1 MMEYERFTKIRPIEE
16 WVLDCSKC
24 ENQDKCS
31 ELGAAEENYHYCIN
45 RIGKRLA
52 ELEDKIEQGTIIE
65 LPCKVGDTVYVI
77 ASCNDVDM
85 YRIYEEN
92 RCECPFEYDCDYE
105 DCDAKGTTLRVFDT
119 KVTGIYGTVG
129 YKGFFVEFE
138 YLNVQY
144 QLEDFGEKFFLTR
157 EEAEK
162 RLKELQE

>member
-1 MMEYERFTKIRPIEE
+1 MSEYERITSRVGKGIAVKETSFNDRKSIFNAIE
-16 WVLDCSKC
+16 
-24 ENQDKCS
+24 
-31 ELGAAEENYHYCIN
+31 
-45 RIGKRLA
+45 RLA
-52 ELEDKIEQGTIIE
+52 ELEDKIEQGKLKE

-105 DCDAKGTTLRVFDT
+105 DCDANGTTLRIFDT
-119 KVTGIYGTVG
+119 KVTGIYSTVG

-157 EEAEK
+157 EEAKK
-162 RLKELQE
+162 RLKELQG